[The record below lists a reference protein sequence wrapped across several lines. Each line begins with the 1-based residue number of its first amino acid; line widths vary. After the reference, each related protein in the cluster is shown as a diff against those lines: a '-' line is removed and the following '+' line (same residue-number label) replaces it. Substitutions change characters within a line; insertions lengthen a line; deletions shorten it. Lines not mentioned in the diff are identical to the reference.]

1 MAELWAFIQVLRAA
15 LWVGPGMNKGLIE
28 PGTGHQFVRGSQ
40 SKIKHL
46 LPLFVSRSLFIL
58 REKKTKTKTKKK
70 HVYREKRKNKTQ
82 QNICLREVNMC
93 WLGKEGK
100 SKLYHFYVVLLL
112 LLYYYYYLTIH
123 GCIELRILM
132 GVAFNNY

>member
-58 REKKTKTKTKKK
+58 REKKNKNKDKKKNMYIGRKGKTK
-70 HVYREKRKNKTQ
+70 HNK
-82 QNICLREVNMC
+82 I
-93 WLGKEGK
+93 
-100 SKLYHFYVVLLL
+100 YV
-112 LLYYYYYLTIH
+112 
-123 GCIELRILM
+123 
-132 GVAFNNY
+132 

>member
-1 MAELWAFIQVLRAA
+1 
-15 LWVGPGMNKGLIE
+15 MNKGLIE

-46 LPLFVSRSLFIL
+46 LPLFVSQKSIHS
-58 REKKTKTKTKKK
+58 EGKKTQKQRQKKK
-70 HVYREKRKNKTQ
+70 KYVYREKRKNKTQ

>member
-46 LPLFVSRSLFIL
+46 LPLFVSQKSIHSEGKKNQKQRQKKKNMYIG
-58 REKKTKTKTKKK
+58 RKGKTK
-70 HVYREKRKNKTQ
+70 HNK
-82 QNICLREVNMC
+82 I
-93 WLGKEGK
+93 
-100 SKLYHFYVVLLL
+100 YV
-112 LLYYYYYLTIH
+112 
-123 GCIELRILM
+123 
-132 GVAFNNY
+132 